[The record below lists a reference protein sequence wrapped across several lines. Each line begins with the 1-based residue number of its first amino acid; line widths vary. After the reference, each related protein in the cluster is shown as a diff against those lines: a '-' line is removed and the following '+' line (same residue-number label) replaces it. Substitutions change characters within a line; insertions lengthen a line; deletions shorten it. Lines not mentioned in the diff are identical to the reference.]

1 MSKLWVIMVAAE
13 KNNEDNGKIKK
24 DGLALKVA

>member
-1 MSKLWVIMVAAE
+1 MVAAE